1 MLGWQSFVEER
12 ERRLAAEGVPV
23 KFAGEAS
30 VGLDCAQPGS
40 TADELPQL
48 LASVSAALHD
58 ADAYFAA
65 SEPPVFRRQ
74 GSMLAFDS
82 PSATEGPNSVA
93 RAQIFEVRAPPPR
106 RRAACPTGTR
116 ARQACRPFG
125 ALLARCGITCVQLS
139 LPYHDERRTIGV
151 GFARELAC
159 ENLGLTIRSNR
170 QAVLDARACLTWL
183 EREGYRRTGIIGVS
197 IGASI
202 ASIVAALDARVRAAA
217 LLLMADDFADAVW
230 TGSATRHVRHSLERR
245 FTRDE
250 VRSAWS
256 IISPASHAARLS
268 ARLDRLLIVSGA
280 LDTVFLPAL
289 TRDLCRTAAQPGT
302 PPDLDPVRVRALY
315 VGAAVLRRPLL
326 SAHARSFA
334 GVPVSDRPR
343 VRHSRLTDLS
353 TALQPVAAQGRHA
366 PSPRIPARGRTPALP

>member
-1 MLGWQSFVEER
+1 MLGWQSFIDER
-12 ERRLAAEGVPV
+12 ERRLAAEGASV
-23 KFAGEAS
+23 KIAGEAA
-30 VGLDCAQPGS
+30 VGLDHLQSGGA
-40 TADELPQL
+40 ADELPQL
-48 LASVSAALHD
+48 LAGVGAALRD

-65 SEPPVFRRQ
+65 GAPPIFRRQ

-82 PSATEGPNSVA
+82 PSATAGPNGVA
-93 RAQIFEVRAPPPR
+93 RAQIFESGHR
-106 RRAACPTGTR
+106 RRAVVLLPYWNA
-116 ARQACRPFG
+116 ARETCRPFG

-139 LPYHDERRTIGV
+139 LPYHDERQTIGV

-183 EREGYRRTGIIGVS
+183 EQQGYRRLGIVGASV
-197 IGASI
+197 GASI

-230 TGSATRHVRHSLERR
+230 TGSATHHIRQSLERR

-280 LDTVFLPAL
+280 RDTVFLPEL
-289 TRDLCRTAAQPGT
+289 TRNYVERLRGLGLPPTWIQYGCGHYTLGLPFYAARCFLRT
-302 PPDLDPVRVRALY
+302 L
-315 VGAAVLRRPLL
+315 
-326 SAHARSFA
+326 AHLQA
-334 GVPVSDRPR
+334 G
-343 VRHSRLTDLS
+343 L
-353 TALQPVAAQGRHA
+353 
-366 PSPRIPARGRTPALP
+366 